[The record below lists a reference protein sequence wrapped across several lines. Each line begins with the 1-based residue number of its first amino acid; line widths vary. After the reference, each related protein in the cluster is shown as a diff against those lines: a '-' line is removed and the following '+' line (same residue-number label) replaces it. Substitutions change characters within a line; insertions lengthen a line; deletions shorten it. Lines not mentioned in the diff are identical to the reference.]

1 MYSRLQTLH
10 LSCIVDYRRCY
21 MHWPTHNPAL
31 HRPRL
36 TAPQTTQSRARRRSA
51 DTTPHHTTPL
61 ALTPHLAHVVRAG
74 MYTLVHAR
82 AHTCAGCDKCLLLR
96 GHHTLTQARA
106 HTRKR
111 AHTHIYNTMQRNTA
125 KHSRR
130 PSHNR
135 SDTSSAHVRICN
147 TGQAHHAQRP
157 PAYAL
162 SATKLCLSARPPLQ
176 APFPLFLSDTA
187 PSPTLSATD
196 PVPRGLLTLAACLA
210 RHDGTL
216 PRVSETRGHHPRHLV
231 IRQQES
237 AS

>member
-61 ALTPHLAHVVRAG
+61 ALTPHLAHVVRAS

-96 GHHTLTQARA
+96 EHQVLIAPRPSHTHASARAHTQARA
-106 HTRKR
+106 HTHIQHNATQHSKTQQTPESQPLRHQQR
-111 AHTHIYNTMQRNTA
+111 ARTH
-125 KHSRR
+125 
-130 PSHNR
+130 
-135 SDTSSAHVRICN
+135 
-147 TGQAHHAQRP
+147 
-157 PAYAL
+157 L
-162 SATKLCLSARPPLQ
+162 
-176 APFPLFLSDTA
+176 
-187 PSPTLSATD
+187 
-196 PVPRGLLTLAACLA
+196 
-210 RHDGTL
+210 
-216 PRVSETRGHHPRHLV
+216 
-231 IRQQES
+231 
-237 AS
+237 